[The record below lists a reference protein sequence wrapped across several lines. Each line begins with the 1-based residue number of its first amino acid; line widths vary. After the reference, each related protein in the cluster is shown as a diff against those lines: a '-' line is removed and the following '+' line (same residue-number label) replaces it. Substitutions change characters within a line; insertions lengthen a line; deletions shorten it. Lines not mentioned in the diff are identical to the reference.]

1 MPGRRRPASQVVAG
15 LAEGCPSRYPFSTMK
30 VLLRILLL
38 LALVGTAQA
47 DNTIYSAQRTLKQLG
62 YYNGTVDGE
71 PGSQTSAAIRR
82 YQVAMNLK
90 VDGQLNS
97 QTLKSLNVVTAPTS
111 APTKPVPPPAKA
123 TPKPKPTP
131 KPTPAPRPM
140 PPAAKPM
147 PEYVAIADIFKGGP
161 YISAPPEI
169 QFATVR
175 QAQKNLKTLGYYNGP
190 INSTPGQ
197 PLVNALKA
205 WQQSAGFRQTGR
217 FDESTLKGLSLMPN

>member
-1 MPGRRRPASQVVAG
+1 
-15 LAEGCPSRYPFSTMK
+15 MK

-38 LALVGTAQA
+38 LALVGTVQA
-47 DNTIYSAQRTLKQLG
+47 DDTIYSAQRTLKKLG
-62 YYNGTVDGE
+62 YYNGSVDGE
-71 PGSQTSAAIRR
+71 PGSQTAAAIRR

-97 QTLKSLNVVTAPTS
+97 QTLKSLNVVAAP
-111 APTKPVPPPAKA
+111 APSKPLPPPAKA
-123 TPKPKPTP
+123 APTPKPKPTP
-131 KPTPAPRPM
+131 KPTPAPRVA
-140 PPAAKPM
+140 PPAAKPL

-190 INSTPGQ
+190 INSTPSQ
-197 PLVNALKA
+197 PLVNAIKA

>member
-1 MPGRRRPASQVVAG
+1 
-15 LAEGCPSRYPFSTMK
+15 MK
-30 VLLRILLL
+30 VLLRLLLL

-47 DNTIYSAQRTLKQLG
+47 DNTIASAQRTLKQLG

-71 PGSQTSAAIRR
+71 PGSQTAAALRR
-82 YQVAMNLK
+82 YQLAMNLK
-90 VDGQLNS
+90 VDGQLNN
-97 QTLKSLNVVTAPTS
+97 QTLKSLNVVS
-111 APTKPVPPPAKA
+111 APALAQTKPLPLPAKVA
-123 TPKPKPTP
+123 PTPKPKPTP
-131 KPTPAPRPM
+131 KPTPAPRVS
-140 PPAAKPM
+140 PPAARPM

-175 QAQKNLKTLGYYNGP
+175 QAQKNLKTLGYYHGP
-190 INSTPGQ
+190 INSTPSQ
-197 PLVNALKA
+197 PLVIAIKA

>member
-1 MPGRRRPASQVVAG
+1 
-15 LAEGCPSRYPFSTMK
+15 MK
-30 VLLRILLL
+30 VLSRILLL

-62 YYNGTVDGE
+62 YYSGTVDGE

-97 QTLKSLNVVTAPTS
+97 QTLKSLNVVGVSSTIPAKPAPAT
-111 APTKPVPPPAKA
+111 AKA
-123 TPKPKPTP
+123 TPAPKPKA
-131 KPTPAPRPM
+131 TPAPRAT
-140 PPAAKPM
+140 PPPAKPM

-161 YISAPPEI
+161 YITAPPEV

-175 QAQKNLKTLGYYNGP
+175 QAQKNLRTLGYYNGP
-190 INSTPGQ
+190 INSTPSQ